1 VTNRRGFLRSGTA
14 LLLAGSAWGQPSGKV
29 RRVGIVTTAA
39 GRGET
44 PFYLALEAR
53 LGELGYVEG
62 KNLILIWESA
72 GTPQKMEAMAA
83 EIARQSPEVM
93 IAAGSEQNVRA
104 VRRSAGNLPIVM
116 VAVDFDP
123 VERNFIDSLARPGA
137 NITGLFL
144 RQVETAGKR
153 VELIKEALP
162 AATRIAMLYDT
173 LTRDQ
178 FEAAQSTAK
187 RIGLAVLPFELG
199 GESYNYQGPIEQAA
213 KQQVHA
219 ILSLSSGRFYALRD
233 KIVGAA
239 FRRRLPVIANTN
251 WADSGALVSY
261 GTDFSE
267 MYRRAADY
275 VDSILKGAKP
285 ADLPVEQAAKHE
297 LIINLKTAKALG
309 INLPRPLLL
318 RASRTID

>member
-1 VTNRRGFLRSGTA
+1 VPDRRAFLRSGGA

-104 VRRSAGNLPIVM
+104 VRRSVGNLPIVM

-123 VERNFIDSLARPGA
+123 VERNFVDSLARPGA

-162 AATRIAMLYDT
+162 AATRIAVLYDT

-178 FEAAQSTAK
+178 FEAAQSA
-187 RIGLAVLPFELG
+187 ASASAWPFC
-199 GESYNYQGPIEQAA
+199 P
-213 KQQVHA
+213 
-219 ILSLSSGRFYALRD
+219 LSLVASPTTIKDRSSKPRSSRSTPYCRSHP
-233 KIVGAA
+233 AA
-239 FRRRLPVIANTN
+239 SMRCATRSSAPPSA
-251 WADSGALVSY
+251 G
-261 GTDFSE
+261 GC
-267 MYRRAADY
+267 
-275 VDSILKGAKP
+275 P
-285 ADLPVEQAAKHE
+285 
-297 LIINLKTAKALG
+297 
-309 INLPRPLLL
+309 
-318 RASRTID
+318 